1 MWTFLDH
8 VQARMRDPDAPLQQ
22 PLSPNYPSPPCPPP
36 SAPSLTSHP
45 IRSPLSASSSS
56 LLHPVML
63 PSLSF
68 LHTSLVEF
76 DGHAHS
82 AHSSHSS
89 ADLSPLPSNFI
100 PVHSPS
106 PSISPPNSP
115 YRGLSSPNVFHSNAD
130 SWAAYQC
137 HFIGGSIALALAYA
151 LVHPLDTIKTNI
163 QASRGKVSTLS
174 AIRAAVFSRATA
186 RACLQGFT
194 VSIVGAAPQ
203 GGIRFSTYE
212 YTKCKVLKA
221 QAAKASSATPAG
233 QQRSAD
239 DESSSSAPDLP
250 FTHPFLTTAF
260 SAMCGDLASSVVK
273 IPREVITQ
281 RLQTGQYPS
290 GLSAFQHIVATEGYR
305 GLYAGFPVTA
315 CRDIPFMIVM
325 FSVYENIKLHTGGLL
340 HDYWWCSALAGAASG
355 GLAGLATTPV
365 DVVKTRIMTSG
376 LKAMKE
382 AGVERG
388 RVGGVRREGMWEVGR
403 RLVQEGGWGGLM
415 RGAGARSVWW
425 FCVCGVFF
433 PSYEQAKS
441 VLYAAYNHRA
451 HEAPHAHHILSRAA
465 AGA

>member
-1 MWTFLDH
+1 MQN
-8 VQARMRDPDAPLQQ
+8 VQERVMDPLQTH
-22 PLSPNYPSPPCPPP
+22 
-36 SAPSLTSHP
+36 ASHP
-45 IRSPLSASSSS
+45 PSSSS
-56 LLHPVML
+56 SPSPSPSTTSLPSSPPASPRPPHSSSTILHPALL

-68 LHTSLVEF
+68 LHPSLVEF
-76 DGHAHS
+76 DSH
-82 AHSSHSS
+82 SHSS

-100 PVHSPS
+100 PVHTPPAPS
-106 PSISPPNSP
+106 ASPPYPP

-130 SWAAYQC
+130 SWPAYQC
-137 HFIGGSIALALAYA
+137 HFIGGAISLALAYA

-163 QASRGKVSTLS
+163 QAAKARVSTLH

-212 YTKCKVLKA
+212 YTKCKVLKW
-221 QAAKASSATPAG
+221 QAARAGSAGSAADGGAATSAT
-233 QQRSAD
+233 SEDAD
-239 DESSSSAPDLP
+239 PSPSAPDLP

-290 GLSAFQHIVATEGYR
+290 GAAAFQHIVATEGWR

-340 HDYWWCSALAGAASG
+340 HQYWWCSALAGAASG
-355 GLAGLATTPV
+355 GLAGLCTTPV

-376 LKAMKE
+376 LTAMKA
-382 AGVERG
+382 AGVEGAAAVKRD
-388 RVGGVRREGMWEVGR
+388 GMWKVGAE
-403 RLVQEGGWGGLM
+403 LVRQSGWSGLM

-441 VLYAAYNHRA
+441 VLYQAYNHRA
-451 HEAPHAHHILSRAA
+451 KEERHPHYFLNGAA
-465 AGA
+465 

>member
-1 MWTFLDH
+1 M
-8 VQARMRDPDAPLQQ
+8 
-22 PLSPNYPSPPCPPP
+22 
-36 SAPSLTSHP
+36 
-45 IRSPLSASSSS
+45 
-56 LLHPVML
+56 
-63 PSLSF
+63 
-68 LHTSLVEF
+68 EF
-76 DGHAHS
+76 DSHAHH
-82 AHSSHSS
+82 HSSHSPT
-89 ADLSPLPSNFI
+89 DLSPLPSNFI
-100 PVHSPS
+100 PIPPSSPS
-106 PSISPPNSP
+106 PSPSSSSPSSP
-115 YRGLSSPNVFHSNAD
+115 HSHDYKYRGLSSPNVFHSNAD
-130 SWAAYQC
+130 SWPAYQC
-137 HFIGGSIALALAYA
+137 HFIGGSLALALAYA

-163 QASRGKVSTLS
+163 QASRGKVSTLQ

-221 QAAKASSATPAG
+221 QAAKATSASPVGGGGAEG
-233 QQRSAD
+233 ERSTRGGEG
-239 DESSSSAPDLP
+239 DESSSAPDLP

-260 SAMCGDLASSVVK
+260 SAMCGDLASSIVK

-281 RLQTGQYPS
+281 RLQTGQYAS
-290 GLSAFQHIVATEGYR
+290 GMSAFQHIVATEGYR

-340 HDYWWCSALAGAASG
+340 HEYWWCSALAGAASG
-355 GLAGLATTPV
+355 GLAGLCTTPV

-376 LKAMKE
+376 LQAMKE
-382 AGVERG
+382 AGMGGGVG
-388 RVGGVRREGMWEVGR
+388 RVRREGMWQVGR

-433 PSYEQAKS
+433 PSYETAKA
-441 VLYAAYNHRA
+441 VLYDAYNHRA
-451 HEAPHAHHILSRAA
+451 HEAPHAHHILSTQA
-465 AGA
+465 AGV